1 MLESFKHFW
10 DSVHEPVKQI
20 LELVVKVGPNL
31 LGPRVGSV
39 PNGHG
44 FMGISFAQV
53 AESTS
58 KEGVMGLLSTVALM
72 QTERN
77 L

>member
-1 MLESFKHFW
+1 M
-10 DSVHEPVKQI
+10 HEPVKQI

-44 FMGISFAQV
+44 FHGDIICPGGREHQQGGCHGIVEHRGFDANRKEFVTKMTNPSFP
-53 AESTS
+53 
-58 KEGVMGLLSTVALM
+58 
-72 QTERN
+72 
-77 L
+77 